1 MSSTTKPGF
10 LALEH
15 IEPTQRTLS
24 SLLSLRAQRLA
35 DDVFISDTQNTWT
48 GVEALR
54 IVQQRA
60 QAFAEAGVRKGDK
73 VAIVCPNSLLFVE
86 VFMACAWLGAVIV
99 PINTAS
105 KGAQLQHI
113 IENSDAKTLI
123 CVEAALE
130 NFALISLENTA
141 LQTVWMLDRTEASKL
156 HDVPITNLPDRSD
169 TLAPAAPVLPSDEL
183 AILYTSGTSGPSK
196 GVICPHAQFY
206 WWGIHTARKLELT
219 PEDKLYTCLP
229 LFHTNALNTIYQALV
244 SDCQMILGERFSAS
258 RLFDRLAKSQA
269 TVTYLLGAMIPIL
282 LTQPKRD
289 TDTQHSVRIGLG
301 PAVPSTQQEE
311 FKARFNIPLIDGFGS
326 TESNFI
332 IGGTLAEQK
341 AGYMGVLSPGFEAL
355 VVNEYD
361 EPAGYN
367 EVGELILRS
376 NDPYAFSLGYYKM
389 PEATIESRKNLW
401 LHTGDRVSVDE
412 NGYYKFIDRL
422 KDMIRR
428 RGENISSF
436 EVESAIAS
444 HYAIES
450 VAVYAVES
458 DLAEEEVMASITLK
472 PGHRVDF
479 IDLIEHCQKDLPYF
493 AVPRFFRVV
502 STMPAT
508 ENGKIQKYKLRT
520 EGVTQD
526 TWDRE
531 TANVQ
536 LKR

>member
-1 MSSTTKPGF
+1 MSSTTKSGF

-15 IEPTQRTLS
+15 IAPTQRTLS

-35 DDVFISDTQNTWT
+35 DDIFISDTQNSWT

-60 QAFAEAGVRKGDK
+60 QAFAEAGIRKGDK

-86 VFMACAWLGAVIV
+86 VFMACAWLGAVVV

-130 NFALISLENTA
+130 NFALINLENTA
-141 LQTVWMLDRTEASKL
+141 LQTVWMLDQTEASKL

-361 EPAGYN
+361 EPVGYN

-444 HYAIES
+444 HSAIES

-472 PGHRVDF
+472 PDHRVDF

-502 STMPAT
+502 STMPTT

>member
-1 MSSTTKPGF
+1 MSSTKKSGP

-15 IEPTQRTLS
+15 LAPTQRTLS

-35 DDVFISDTQNTWT
+35 NDVFISDAQHAWT
-48 GVEALR
+48 GAQALR

-60 QAFAEAGVRKGDK
+60 QAFTEAGIRKGDK
-73 VAIVCPNSLLFVE
+73 VAVVCPNSLLFVE
-86 VFMACAWLGAVIV
+86 IFMACAWLGAVIV

-130 NFALISLENTA
+130 NFALISFENTA
-141 LQTVWMLDRTEASKL
+141 LQTIWVLDQTKRNEL
-156 HDVPITNLPDRSD
+156 HGLAITALPPRSEN
-169 TLAPAAPVLPSDEL
+169 LAPATAVLPSDEL

-258 RLFDRLAKSQA
+258 RLFDSLAKSQA

-282 LTQPKRD
+282 LAQPKREAD
-289 TDTQHSVRIGLG
+289 SQHSVRIGLG
-301 PAVPSTQQEE
+301 PAVPSAQQEE

-361 EPAGYN
+361 EPVGYD

-401 LHTGDRVSVDE
+401 FHTGDRVSLSKD
-412 NGYYKFIDRL
+412 GYYKFVDRL

-444 HYAIES
+444 HAAIES

-458 DLAEEEVMASITLK
+458 DLAEEEVMATVTIKPDQSI
-472 PGHRVDF
+472 DF
-479 IDLIEHCQKDLPYF
+479 IELIEHCQKDLPYF

-502 STMPAT
+502 ISMPTT
-508 ENGKIQKYKLRT
+508 ENGKVQKYKLRAD
-520 EGVTQD
+520 GITQD